1 MLDIDTITAEARRAA
16 REQAAGHMLDAIECI
31 TDDHVRRHAA
41 EGWWDLLA
49 GHLGDWPQ
57 IEDVRGKAES
67 AIKSLTAAIADLDD
81 LDRTAR
87 RAVTEQALDV
97 LARHGVVEVDVVWS
111 PPVGPDAAG
120 RGRPGE
126 WRWTCD
132 RCGVA
137 RVFVGPIE
145 DPTDHLDLV
154 GLAAAH
160 VGSCDGGD
168 L

>member
-1 MLDIDTITAEARRAA
+1 MIDIETITREVRRDA

-41 EGWWDLLA
+41 DGWWDVLA
-49 GHLGDWPQ
+49 GHNGDWPSS
-57 IEDVRGKAES
+57 EDLRAKAEA
-67 AIKSLTAAIADLDD
+67 AIKSLTAAIADLTDVDEFVGIQVGREAVD
-81 LDRTAR
+81 LLVGRG
-87 RAVTEQALDV
+87 VT
-97 LARHGVVEVDVVWS
+97 EVDVVWS
-111 PPVGPDAAG
+111 PPVGPDPAG
-120 RGRPGE
+120 RGKPGE

-132 RCGVA
+132 LCGVT

-154 GLAAAH
+154 GLAEAH
-160 VGSCDGGD
+160 VSACGGD